1 MEGLVEL
8 TAVGVG
14 GDVPAQDDGEKVL
27 ARAGLLGLGG
37 LGAGGLAAAAA
48 DRLQGLQGVVEAAL
62 DGKVAVG
69 GHHGD
74 LLGKLGLEHVEP
86 QQRRREVRADAHE
99 VVLGAAATAQLAALE
114 VEELVGH
121 ELALGGAAGGGVV
134 VDGMGA
140 RDG

>member
-1 MEGLVEL
+1 MAGLEEL

-14 GDVPAQDDGEKVL
+14 GDVPAQDAGEKVL

-69 GHHGD
+69 AVFD
-74 LLGKLGLEHVEP
+74 LLAGITVCGLARVL
-86 QQRRREVRADAHE
+86 RRMP
-99 VVLGAAATAQLAALE
+99 G
-114 VEELVGH
+114 
-121 ELALGGAAGGGVV
+121 
-134 VDGMGA
+134 
-140 RDG
+140 